1 MDYIL
6 LMHNDAK
13 IDVTAAGWQPY
24 LHRLQIAGKLRGGSA
39 IAGGTCFRREA
50 QPAPVTT
57 EIVGFIRI
65 EADDMIE
72 AEALLA
78 GNPVYE
84 AGGTVE
90 VRRLPRTDA

>member
-1 MDYIL
+1 MDFIL

-13 IDVTAAGWQPY
+13 VDVAATGWQPY
-24 LHRLQIAGKLRGGSA
+24 LHRLQMAGKLRGGSA

-50 QPAPVTT
+50 QPAPLTG

-72 AEALLA
+72 AEGLLE

-90 VRRLPRTDA
+90 VRMLPMTDG